1 MPQQMPPQ
9 MMYHQQMEHQF
20 PYGPQFG
27 MVPPYQN
34 SPMMNAPP
42 TPFDSSYGATLL
54 PSHLLM
60 GSPYLNSPKMKFPQ
74 QQQQQQPLPPTQP
87 QQSMPMPLPMPLP
100 LPQDQMRQQNQGH
113 PQAQLQS
120 FKFAPQDASGKLQ
133 QGALPQRFSASRQPS
148 GLSQQVHPAGESGN
162 GAGAGAVTVDAD
174 RAAYLRSLFT
184 QPFSIA
190 FKILPKGDDAYRTRS
205 LLFENIDKSID
216 IHAFVA
222 NYVKE
227 NAIES
232 VYIVDHSAIVQMEDS
247 VQVEPDTDKQSILLS
262 FFTRQQCL
270 NFYNSVLQRLKEFK
284 KNLMSES
291 LRLSFVS
298 LNYVP
303 YVPEPSEESDD
314 AEARTPRAG
323 AADNESREGE
333 EANGDADTT
342 AKTVNNSSFMSTLQ
356 NEIIPIDATRSI
368 AVEFNETALST
379 DDILNDKLAF
389 LNDDGNKRYILESI
403 LFVKTDKAHEDFSEN
418 YAILTFLNIPMA
430 NEVLNWLDTQ
440 LEQLGIR
447 DCFFV
452 SIMPQRERSSRASD
466 SSKNSDSANVSAAAT
481 SKKNSI
487 SGASSVMN
495 NNMHSSSVISLQS
508 SDSSLSLPN
517 RGDISALRE
526 YRMTVNKGDY
536 SDPYTKEY
544 KEHLPNITVSQA
556 NQTDMQMAPP
566 MNQEMFLNDMGGV
579 PGMSPAFGGV
589 DTFGVDQQSGFMPSV
604 ISRNG
609 SFMEQGPMIPQSYY
623 MEQQQHYRM
632 NSNMRHPITD
642 SLENQMNASA
652 KIASAMGSDAGNRT
666 VYIGNINARSKP
678 EDICNVVRGG
688 ILQSIRFIET
698 KHICFVTFIEAAAAV
713 QFYANAFIDPIV
725 LHGNT
730 LKLGWGNYSGPLPK
744 SIALA
749 VTVGGSRNVYVSL
762 PDVAFKDKFISNPEY
777 KKFHEQY
784 KLPSPEQLR
793 KDFSTYGA
801 IEQINYMK
809 DSHCCWVNFMNISS
823 AIKLVEEANSKTSKM
838 EEKFDGRYHGFV
850 INYGKDRCGNVNRNL
865 VAGKNSRFYNKV
877 KRPSYDIRLSK
888 LEEKRKYKESKRR
901 EADISQSF
909 VESSPSKPKAS
920 DEKEE
925 PKLNLESLGITLNTE
940 ETTGNS
946 TGIMEKIDETEGEE
960 PQSSAILDSF
970 LVGES
975 TTQDPD
981 SKANHKSNGEDTSNI
996 SASSSDI
1003 EFIIKPT
1010 DKIAESSNMTFNDSM
1025 MSTEDLTNHAI
1036 KTTIMNSNI
1045 PTISKQALEF
1055 EPPFAPDTI
1064 SKDFA
1069 MQFGEMSISHQAHS
1083 QMNWTDEGDN
1093 ANDGSRSYSNR
1104 SNNGNQRKNKGGNQK
1119 GKNRN
1124 KNTRTIPGSDVM
1136 AQYLAQL
1143 QHSTFMY
1150 AANVLGASAD
1160 EPELYEE

>member
-1 MPQQMPPQ
+1 MRPHSRKNSGYNQYVPPQPLPPQQEQMFMAQQMAPPQ
-9 MMYHQQMEHQF
+9 MMYHQQMDHQF
-20 PYGPQFG
+20 AYPPQFG
-27 MVPPYQN
+27 MVGPYQN

-74 QQQQQQPLPPTQP
+74 QQQQLPPQVPPSQQQIHQTQ
-87 QQSMPMPLPMPLP
+87 S
-100 LPQDQMRQQNQGH
+100 
-113 PQAQLQS
+113 QLQS
-120 FKFAPQDASGKLQ
+120 FKFTGHDGKQ
-133 QGALPQRFSASRQPS
+133 QQQQQRFHARTLSADIRRNSRQPS
-148 GLSQQVHPAGESGN
+148 GLSQVHLAGDS
-162 GAGAGAVTVDAD
+162 T
-174 RAAYLRSLFT
+174 AAAEANDEERIAYMRSLFAR
-184 QPFSIA
+184 PFSIA
-190 FKILPKGDDAYRTRS
+190 FKILPKGDDVYRTRS

-216 IHAFVA
+216 IHSFVA

-232 VYIVDHSAIVQMEDS
+232 VYLVDHSAIVQMQDKQQQQ
-247 VQVEPDTDKQSILLS
+247 VQSEPDTEKQSILLS

-284 KNLMSES
+284 KNLKSES

-303 YVPEPSEESDD
+303 YVPEAAEDTANSSEKDVDTTVNSSTT
-314 AEARTPRAG
+314 R
-323 AADNESREGE
+323 
-333 EANGDADTT
+333 NGD
-342 AKTVNNSSFMSTLQ
+342 SSFMSTLQ

-368 AVEFNETALST
+368 AVEFNDTGLSK
-379 DDILNDKLAF
+379 DDIINKKLAF
-389 LNDDGNKRYILESI
+389 LNTGNKRYILESI
-403 LFVKTDKAHEDFSEN
+403 FFVKTDEAHEDFSEN

-452 SIMPQRERSSRASD
+452 SITPQRERSSRTSE
-466 SSKNSDSANVSAAAT
+466 SSKNSDSANTTT

-508 SDSSLSLPN
+508 SDSNLSLPN
-517 RGDISALRE
+517 RGDISTLRE
-526 YRMTVNKGDY
+526 YRMTVDRDDY
-536 SDPYTKEY
+536 SEPFTKEY
-544 KEHLPNITVSQA
+544 KEHLSNIALSQA
-556 NQTDMQMAPP
+556 SQTDMQMTPA
-566 MNQEMFLNDMGGV
+566 MNQEMFLNDMGPM

-589 DTFGVDQQSGFMPSV
+589 ETFGIDQQSAFVPSV

-609 SFMEQGPMIPQSYY
+609 SFIDQGPMMAQSYY
-623 MEQQQHYRM
+623 LEQQQHYRM
-632 NSNMRHPITD
+632 NSNIHHPITD

-688 ILQSIRFIET
+688 ILQSIRFIEA

-777 KKFHEQY
+777 QKFHEQY

-823 AIKLVEEANSKTSKM
+823 AIKLVEEANSKTNKM
-838 EEKFDGRYHGFV
+838 EEKFDGRYQGLV

-901 EADISQSF
+901 EADITQSF
-909 VESSPSKPKAS
+909 VESSPSKAAAAE
-920 DEKEE
+920 EKEE
-925 PKLNLESLGITLNTE
+925 TRLNLESLGITLNTE
-940 ETTGNS
+940 ESAVNS

-960 PQSSAILDSF
+960 AQPSTILDSF
-970 LVGES
+970 LTGES
-975 TTQDPD
+975 TKQED
-981 SKANHKSNGEDTSNI
+981 SSKLDNTPKKDDIANI
-996 SASSSDI
+996 SSSSSDI

-1010 DKIAESSNMTFNDSM
+1010 DKIEESSNMAFNDSM
-1025 MSTEDLTNHAI
+1025 ISTEDLTNHAI
-1036 KTTIMNSNI
+1036 KTTIMNSNV
-1045 PTISKQALEF
+1045 PAISKQALEF

-1064 SKDFA
+1064 SRDYA
-1069 MQFGEMSISHQAHS
+1069 MQFGDMSISHQPQP
-1083 QMNWTDEGDN
+1083 QMGWADESENINDN
-1093 ANDGSRSYSNR
+1093 SRSYNNSNYNNR
-1104 SNNGNQRKNKGGNQK
+1104 GNNGNQRKQRGGNQK
-1119 GKNRN
+1119 NKNKN

-1160 EPELYEE
+1160 DPELYEE